1 MRVVLAGGGTG
12 GSVTPLLAIAAE
24 LRATLPDAEFLFAG
38 GKRGPEQILVAAQK
52 IPFVSIMAGKLRR
65 YFSFQ
70 NFIDLFRVMIGFFQS
85 FFLLGKFQPD
95 IVVSVGS
102 FVAVPVVWAAWI
114 RGIPSL
120 IHQQDIV
127 PSLSNKLGA
136 PFAKKI
142 TVSFEQ
148 SLRHF
153 PQKKTL
159 WVGNP
164 IRRELLQGNAHHA
177 GERFGLRNDL
187 PVVLAFGGGTGAM
200 HLNQIVAEAGLNLVQ
215 RCQIL
220 LLTGSRE
227 HGFRVEHPNFHT
239 YEFLTDEMADAY
251 AVADIVVC
259 RAGLSTLS
267 EIAALGKP
275 TIVIPLPGTH
285 QEENA
290 KYFERNHAAVV
301 LYEHTLR
308 RDLLEQAIVNLLN
321 NSDARSTL
329 SRNVRKLT
337 RLDAGAR
344 LVREIV
350 EIAHLP
356 EINRIERALSGRADR
371 LLRNEPLGP
380 HTNFRLGGPADLFVI
395 CRSRRSVIATFLYL
409 HQQNIPYCIL
419 GGGANVVC
427 SDLGFR
433 GVVVQVKNEEFSVQG
448 DEVVVGAGMNT
459 GQVASRCLQAGLVGM
474 EFIVGIYGTIGG
486 AVRGNAGSFGT
497 EMRDVVV
504 ACEVIT
510 PQETVETWTNEQL
523 KFGYRHSV
531 LKTIQA
537 VVVTVRLRLRPGDVK
552 QARQKIVEYSG
563 YKRRHQPLHYPSA
576 GCIFKNYELQPRDE
590 KLRQRFSSVIKGDR
604 IPAWALLA
612 EAGCAGLRVG
622 DIQVSDQHAN
632 FFLNLGKG
640 KAEDVVILA
649 SMVKHKVRDLF
660 GVQLHEEVQFLGF
673 S

>member
-1 MRVVLAGGGTG
+1 MRVLLAGGGTG
-12 GSVTPLLAIAAE
+12 GSVTPLLAIATE
-24 LRATLPDAEFLFAG
+24 LRASFPGAEFFFVG
-38 GKRGPEQILVAAQK
+38 GKRGPEQTLVAAQN

-70 NFIDLFRVMIGFFQS
+70 NFFDLFRVIIGLFQS

-102 FVAVPVVWAAWI
+102 FIAVPIVWAAWI

-127 PSLSNKLGA
+127 PTLSNKICA
-136 PFAKKI
+136 PFAKNI

-148 SLRHF
+148 SLRDF
-153 PQKKTL
+153 PRKKTL

-164 IRRELLQGNAHHA
+164 IRMELLRGNAQHA
-177 GERFGLRNDL
+177 RERFGLREDL
-187 PVVLAFGGGTGAM
+187 PVVLAFGGGTGAL
-200 HLNQIVAEAGLNLVQ
+200 HLNQIVAEAGLNLVK

-227 HGFRVEHPNFHT
+227 HRFRVEHPNFHM
-239 YEFLTDEMADAY
+239 YGFLVDGMADAY
-251 AVADIVVC
+251 AIADVVVC

-267 EIAALGKP
+267 EIAALEKP

-301 LYEHTLR
+301 LYEHDLR
-308 RDLLEQAIVNLLN
+308 RDVLEQTIINLLN
-321 NSDARSTL
+321 DADTRSAL
-329 SRNVRKLT
+329 GRNARKLT
-337 RLDAGAR
+337 RMDAGMR
-344 LVREIV
+344 LVREIIN
-350 EIAHLP
+350 IAHQP
-356 EINRIERALSGRADR
+356 EITRIAHGLSGRADR
-371 LLRNEPLGP
+371 LLRNEPLAQ
-380 HTNFRLGGPADLFVI
+380 HTNFRLGGPADLFAV
-395 CRSRRSVIATFLYL
+395 CRSRTSVIETFHYL
-409 HQQNIPYCIL
+409 HEHKIPYLIL

-427 SDLGFR
+427 SDAGFR
-433 GVVVQVKNEEFSVQG
+433 GVVVQLKNEEFAVQG
-448 DEVVVGAGMNT
+448 NDVFVGAGMNT
-459 GQVASRCLQAGLVGM
+459 GHVASRCLQSGLVGM

-497 EMRDVVV
+497 EMNNVVV

-510 PQETVETWTNEQL
+510 PQGTVETWTNEQL
-523 KFGYRHSV
+523 KFGYRHSA
-531 LKTIQA
+531 LKTVNA

-552 QARQKIVEYSG
+552 QARQKIVEYSM
-563 YKRRHQPLHYPSA
+563 YKRTHQPLQYPSA
-576 GCIFKNYELQPRDE
+576 GCMFKNYHPQPRDE
-590 KLRQRFSSVIKGDR
+590 KLRKRFASVMKGDR
-604 IPAWALLA
+604 IPAWALIA
-612 EAGCAGLRVG
+612 EAGCTSTRVG
-622 DIQVSDQHAN
+622 DIQISDQHAN

-640 KAEDVVILA
+640 KAEDVVILT
-649 SMVKHKVRDLF
+649 SMVKQKVRDLF
-660 GVQLHEEVQFLGF
+660 GAQLQEEVQFLGF